1 MNKFC
6 CLLSLIL
13 PITLFAAPKYPF
25 PQNAKYPYGIQPSS
39 VNNDAIQTAYQKW
52 IEGFYEE
59 NGDKARI
66 KFDTPSF
73 TVSEGIGYGM
83 LIMVYMDNATNNTQS
98 KFDKLW
104 KYYNSYLNNNGLM
117 NWKISGFSGVASDG
131 RNAATDAE
139 VDVGVALIEAYKQWG
154 DEKYLNDAKAL
165 VQKIYQ
171 YEVNGN
177 GYLKPGDS
185 WDSKKNPSYFSTAAL
200 EVFKHAGSQDWDRV
214 KNNSFNLLKKCA
226 NSTTGLVP
234 DWCGED
240 GSAQGFYY
248 YDATRTPWRIGW
260 GYVWFGH
267 SDAKSFCSKIAS
279 WITTKTG
286 GKASAIIDG
295 YELDGRDKG
304 NKGLASA
311 FVGAFACAG
320 MVDATHQAWL
330 DSTYNQQVALT
341 SKEESYFNTSLRLIY
356 LLLLSGNMPDF
367 WTTQPQP
374 PKLTLTVT
382 VEPSASGTVT
392 ISPSG
397 TAFTN
402 GTEVTLTAKSAGDY
416 KFSNWSGDA
425 SGTDSVMKITITKN
439 MNISALFTKKTAA
452 LNKSLQKNNIL
463 IPSVSTEM
471 FYDNQSISVYLP
483 KAGYVNMGIYDLAGK
498 SVADFQNLYQAAG
511 VSFVKVDKSI
521 PAGTYY
527 VKLETDNGSLSEK
540 LKVYKSR

>member
-1 MNKFC
+1 MNKLS
-6 CLLSLIL
+6 CLIALIL

-25 PQNAKYPYGIQPSS
+25 PQNAKYPYGIQPTS
-39 VNNDAIQTAYQKW
+39 VNNDVIQNYYQKW
-52 IEGFYEE
+52 LQGFYVES
-59 NGDKARI
+59 GDKARI
-66 KFDTPSF
+66 KFDNPSF

-83 LIMVYMDNATNNTQS
+83 LIMVYMDNATNNTQA

-117 NWKISGFSGVASDG
+117 NWKIDGFNGVASDG
-131 RNAATDAE
+131 KNAATDAE
-139 VDVGVALIEAYKQWG
+139 VDVAVALIEAYKQWG

-171 YEVNGN
+171 YEVNAN

-214 KNNSFNLLKKCA
+214 KNNSYSLLKKCA

-240 GSAQGFYY
+240 GSALASYY

-286 GKASAIIDG
+286 GSAEKIIDG
-295 YELDGRDKG
+295 YELDGR
-304 NKGLASA
+304 NKGQGPTSA

-320 MVDATHQAWL
+320 LVDATHQAWL
-330 DSTYNQQVALT
+330 DSAYAKQVSLT
-341 SKEESYFNTSLRLIY
+341 STDESYFNSSLKLIY

-374 PKLTLTVT
+374 EKFTCTVT
-382 VEPSASGTVT
+382 VQPSASGTVT

-397 TAFTN
+397 TAFTS
-402 GTEVTLTAKSAGDY
+402 GTEITLTANSTQNY
-416 KFSNWSGDA
+416 KFVNWSGDI
-425 SGTDSVMKITITKN
+425 SGTDSVKKITITKN
-439 MNISALFTKKTAA
+439 MNISAVFTQKTDVFNNS
-452 LNKSLQKNNIL
+452 LHKSNSL
-463 IPSVSTEM
+463 IPSISTAL
-471 FYDNQSISVYLP
+471 FYDNQSICVNLP
-483 KAGYVNMGIYDLAGK
+483 KAGSVTMGIYDLAGK
-498 SVADFQNLYQAAG
+498 SVVTLLNTYQAAG
-511 VSFVKVDKSI
+511 ISFIRVDRVLSD
-521 PAGTYY
+521 GTYI
-527 VKLETDNGSLSEK
+527 VKIESGTGSITEE
-540 LKVYKSR
+540 LKVNKSR